1 MANDGRR
8 QEAQPYRPAG
18 VSPLQRAVRIVIL
31 ATMALLLSAA
41 VLKSLNVP
49 RNQIQLVLVA
59 VALIAMWIGYRIMAR
74 HARERAQATAE
85 AHRRRSEPTLH

>member
-8 QEAQPYRPAG
+8 QETQPYRPAG
-18 VSPLQRAVRIVIL
+18 VSPLQRAVRVVIL

-49 RNQIQLVLVA
+49 RNYIQLALVGVA
-59 VALIAMWIGYRIMAR
+59 VIAMWIGYRVMAR
-74 HARERAQATAE
+74 RARERAQLVGE
-85 AHRRRSEPTLH
+85 ARRREPTLH